1 MDNKKKTLI
10 TALVLVLLLLLAG
23 LGYNMLKPSFAQQGI
38 TQVTEKAEPQS
49 SVDAAPA
56 SSSEALHP
64 APSFTVYD
72 AEGNA
77 VTLDSLKGKPIVLN
91 FWASWCGP
99 CKSEMPDF
107 EKVYA
112 EYGDRVTFAM
122 VNMTDGQSET
132 QEKAQAHIDKEG
144 FTFPVY
150 FDLDQDAANTYGVSA
165 IPTTYV
171 IDADG
176 NLVAYASGAIS
187 GEALSGALDNIL
199 K

>member
-38 TQVTEKAEPQS
+38 TQVTEKGEPQS

-122 VNMTDGQSET
+122 VNMTDGQRET

-150 FDLDQDAANTYGVSA
+150 FDLNQDAANTYGVSA

>member
-1 MDNKKKTLI
+1 MDNKKKTVLI
-10 TALVLVLLLLLAG
+10 ALVLILLLLVAG
-23 LGYNMLKPSFAQQGI
+23 LGYSLLKPRYANDSL
-38 TQVTEKAEPQS
+38 TQPGGGAASQS
-49 SVDAAPA
+49 GA
-56 SSSEALHP
+56 SSSQAASSEQLQQ

-72 AEGNA
+72 AQGNA

-122 VNMTDGQSET
+122 VNMTDGQRET
-132 QEKAQAHIDKEG
+132 QKTAQAHIDKEG

-150 FDLDQDAANTYGVSA
+150 FDLDLDAANTYQVSG
-165 IPTTYV
+165 IPATYV

-176 NLVAYASGAIS
+176 NLAAYASGAIS
-187 GEALSGALDNIL
+187 GEALAGALDNLL

>member
-1 MDNKKKTLI
+1 MEDKKKTLLI
-10 TALVLVLLLLLAG
+10 VLVLVLLLLIAG
-23 LGYNMLKPSFAQQGI
+23 LGYSILKPRYANDTLTKPSAG
-38 TQVTEKAEPQS
+38 A
-49 SVDAAPA
+49 A
-56 SSSEALHP
+56 SSENASSQQLQP

-72 AEGNA
+72 AKGNA

-112 EYGDRVTFAM
+112 EYKDKVHFAM
-122 VNMTDGQSET
+122 VNMTDGQRET

-150 FDLDQDAANTYGVSA
+150 FDLDLDAAKTYGVSA
-165 IPTTYV
+165 IPATYV

-176 NLVAYASGAIS
+176 NLVAYANGTIS
-187 GEALSGALDNIL
+187 SEALIGALDNIL

>member
-122 VNMTDGQSET
+122 VNMTDGQRET